1 MAKSVNPDVGFML
14 FLFNIRLSREEWH
27 SLFNKPARKN
37 MVMAAFRKSLLR
49 DSAVGYPKAED
60 GRFLKRNGGKL
71 SKEVTANKMG
81 TGAVSKVML
90 SMGIPIVLSM
100 VLQACYNIV
109 DSMFVARMPDTGGI
123 TNAGEYAVNALTLAF
138 PVQML
143 IVAFGIGTGVGVNAL
158 LAKSLGQRDEEKVA
172 KAAGNG
178 ISLALIIY
186 AVFLVFGLFGVKV
199 YIGSQ
204 TKDEVILAMGSSY
217 LSICSVASIGIVMFS
232 IYEKLLQSTGKT
244 MYSTIA
250 QVSGAVVN
258 IILDPIMIF
267 GYFGLPEMGIR
278 GAAYAT
284 VIGQIVSMLI
294 AMYFHYKKNTEVK
307 SGRKYLKLEGSI
319 VKEIYVIGL
328 PAIIM
333 QALMS
338 FMTYGINIIF
348 GTVSQ
353 ATVTAYG
360 IFYKIQQFIFFAGFG
375 LRDAITPIVSFNY
388 GMGDKKR
395 VKQGVFYGILYIEII
410 MLVGLIGL
418 ELFANPLIGL
428 FAMSKETE
436 ALCVMAAKIIAF
448 GFLFAGG
455 NIAIQGV
462 FQALGCGMDSLIVSL
477 LRLCIVVLPLAW
489 LFAKLENANV
499 MIWWS
504 FPIAELVAFAAAVLF
519 MLRAE
524 KRIIKPRTGR
534 ES

>member
-1 MAKSVNPDVGFML
+1 M
-14 FLFNIRLSREEWH
+14 
-27 SLFNKPARKN
+27 
-37 MVMAAFRKSLLR
+37 
-49 DSAVGYPKAED
+49 
-60 GRFLKRNGGKL
+60 
-71 SKEVTANKMG
+71 SKEVSANKMG

-90 SMGIPIVLSM
+90 SMGIPMILSM

-109 DSMFVARMPDTGGI
+109 DSMFVARIPDTDSI
-123 TNAGEYAVNALTLAF
+123 INAGEYAVNALTLAF

-158 LAKSLGQRDEEKVA
+158 LAKSLGQRNEEKVA

-186 AVFLVFGLFGVKV
+186 AVFLLFGLFGVKA

-204 TKDEVILAMGSSY
+204 TKDEVILEMGISY
-217 LSICSVASIGIVMFS
+217 LSICSVVSFGIILFS
-232 IYEKLLQSTGKT
+232 IYEKLLQGAGKSV
-244 MYSTIA
+244 YSTIA
-250 QVSGAVVN
+250 QVSGAVCN
-258 IILDPIMIF
+258 IVLDPIMIF
-267 GYFGLPEMGIR
+267 GYFGLPAMGIS

-294 AMYFHYKKNTEVK
+294 AMLLHYKKNKEVK
-307 SGRKYLKLEGSI
+307 SGKKYLKLEWNI

-338 FMTYGINIIF
+338 FMTYGINLIF

-353 ATVTAYG
+353 AAVTAYG

-388 GMGDKKR
+388 GMGDRER
-395 VKQGVFYGILYIEII
+395 VKQGVFYGILYIEVI
-410 MLVGLIGL
+410 MLAGLIGL
-418 ELFANPLIGL
+418 ELFANSLIGL
-428 FAMSKETE
+428 FAMSNETE
-436 ALCVMAAKIIAF
+436 ALCVMASKIIAG

-462 FQALGCGMDSLIVSL
+462 FQALGCGLDSLIVSL

-489 LFAKLENANV
+489 WFTKFEHADV
-499 MIWWS
+499 MIWWA
-504 FPIAELVAFAAAVLF
+504 FPIAEFIALIAAVLF
-519 MLRAE
+519 LLRANQ
-524 KRIIKPRTGR
+524 RIIKPMKEWKKNDWKKER
-534 ES
+534 

>member
-1 MAKSVNPDVGFML
+1 M
-14 FLFNIRLSREEWH
+14 
-27 SLFNKPARKN
+27 NKEA
-37 MVMAAFRKSLLR
+37 
-49 DSAVGYPKAED
+49 
-60 GRFLKRNGGKL
+60 
-71 SKEVTANKMG
+71 TANKMG
-81 TGAVSKVML
+81 TEAVPKVML
-90 SMGIPIVLSM
+90 SMGIPIILSM

-109 DSMFVARMPDTGGI
+109 DSMFVARIPNTGSI
-123 TNAGEYAVNALTLAF
+123 TNMGEYAVNALTLAF

-172 KAAGNG
+172 KTAGNG
-178 ISLALIIY
+178 VTLALIIY
-186 AVFLVFGLFGVKV
+186 AVFLLFGLFGVKA

-204 TKDEVILAMGSSY
+204 TKDEVILEMGISY
-217 LSICSVASIGIVMFS
+217 LSICCVVSFGIVLFS
-232 IYEKLLQSTGKT
+232 VYEKLLQSTGKT
-244 MYSTIA
+244 IYSTIA
-250 QVSGAVVN
+250 QITGAVVN
-258 IILDPIMIF
+258 IVLDPIMIF
-267 GYFGLPEMGIR
+267 GYFGLPAMGIR

-284 VIGQIVSMLI
+284 VIGQIASMLI

-307 SGRKYLKLEGSI
+307 SGRQYLKLDKDI

-338 FMTYGINIIF
+338 FMTYGVNLIF

-353 ATVTAYG
+353 AAVTAYG

-375 LRDAITPIVSFNY
+375 LRDAITPIVSFNF

-395 VKQGVFYGILYIEII
+395 VKQGIFYGILYTEII
-410 MLVGLIGL
+410 MLVGMIGL
-418 ELFANPLIGL
+418 EVFASPLIGL

-436 ALCVMAAKIIAF
+436 ELCVLAARIIAT

-462 FQALGCGMDSLIVSL
+462 FQALGCGLNSLIVSL

-489 LFAKLENANV
+489 LFAKFANAAF
-499 MIWWS
+499 MIWWA
-504 FPIAELVAFAAAVLF
+504 FPIAEFVAFVVAVVL
-519 MLRAE
+519 MLQADRKMIRPMKEE
-524 KRIIKPRTGR
+524 KRVERFTKLAKVI
-534 ES
+534 